1 MSIVVKELYHTYNM
15 GLPTEVTALSGVS
28 LSIERGEIVSVVGLM
43 GSGKSTLAQ
52 HLNGLLFVQRG
63 SVSVDG
69 CDVTA
74 KTVFTNEIRRK
85 VGYVFQYPEQ
95 QIFSETVEKEISFAP
110 SNWGVTGSELKTR
123 IKESLSTVGL
133 DENVLTKNP
142 FTLSSGIKR
151 RVAIASVIA
160 ATPDFIVLDEPNA
173 GLDARGT
180 EELINLMKTQ
190 ADQGV
195 GIVHIT
201 HDLTLALSIS
211 DKILVLDEGK
221 SISWGTP
228 KKTAELL
235 CLEHLIKL
243 PLPDILNLSNIL
255 KKRGKVNQVTLN
267 PYELA
272 SMISERE

>member
-1 MSIVVKELYHTYNM
+1 MSIVVKELYHTYNL

-28 LSIERGEIVSVVGLM
+28 MSTERGEIVSVVGLM

-52 HLNGLLFVQRG
+52 HLNGLLFAQIG
-63 SVSVDG
+63 SVSVDN
-69 CDVTA
+69 CEITA
-74 KTVFTNEIRRK
+74 KSVFTNEVRRK

-110 SNWGVTGSELKTR
+110 TNWGVTGTELTKR

>member
-69 CDVTA
+69 CEVTA

-110 SNWGVTGSELKTR
+110 SNWGVTGSELTRR
-123 IKESLSTVGL
+123 IKKSLSIVGL
-133 DENVLTKNP
+133 DESVLNKNP
-142 FTLSSGIKR
+142 FTLSSGMKR
-151 RVAIASVIA
+151 RVSIASVIA
-160 ATPDFIVLDEPNA
+160 SNPDFIVLDEPNA

-190 ADQGV
+190 TDNGV

-201 HDLTLALSIS
+201 HDLNLALSIS
-211 DKILVLDEGK
+211 NKILVLDEGK
-221 SISWGTP
+221 NVSWGTP
-228 KKTAELL
+228 EETAELL
-235 CLEHLIKL
+235 CLEHFIKL

-255 KKRGKVNQVTLN
+255 KNRGKVDQITLD

>member
-69 CDVTA
+69 CEVTA

-110 SNWGVTGSELKTR
+110 SNWGVTGSELTRR
-123 IKESLSTVGL
+123 IKKSLSIVGL
-133 DENVLTKNP
+133 DESVLNKNP
-142 FTLSSGIKR
+142 FTLSSGMKR
-151 RVAIASVIA
+151 RVSIASVIA
-160 ATPDFIVLDEPNA
+160 SNPDFIVLDEPNA

-190 ADQGV
+190 TDNGV

-201 HDLTLALSIS
+201 HDLNLALSIS
-211 DKILVLDEGK
+211 NKILVLDEGK
-221 SISWGTP
+221 NVSWGTP
-228 KKTAELL
+228 EETAELL
-235 CLEHLIKL
+235 CLEHFIKL

-255 KKRGKVNQVTLN
+255 KNRGKVDQITLD

-272 SMISERE
+272 SMIFERE

>member
-1 MSIVVKELYHTYNM
+1 MSIVVKELYHTYNL

-28 LSIERGEIVSVVGLM
+28 MSTERGEIVSVVGLM

-52 HLNGLLFVQRG
+52 HLNGLLFAQIE
-63 SVSVDG
+63 SVSVDN
-69 CDVTA
+69 CEITA
-74 KTVFTNEIRRK
+74 KSVFTNEVRRK

-110 SNWGVTGSELKTR
+110 TNWGVTGTELTKR